1 MMNAMPKPKQ
11 GTNTLW
17 TGAAETAKDLDD
29 MIVRQGETQ
38 NSYQNFYGDK
48 KKCFASPDNLKT
60 FGEEIIV
67 ADRTKIKAKL
77 CDHGKKGLWL
87 GYAKNWSTDTYRLYN
102 PKTRSKYHTE

>member
-60 FGEEIIV
+60 FGEEVIV

-77 CDHGKKGLWL
+77 RDRGKNCLWV
-87 GYAKNWSTDTYRLYN
+87 
-102 PKTRSKYHTE
+102 